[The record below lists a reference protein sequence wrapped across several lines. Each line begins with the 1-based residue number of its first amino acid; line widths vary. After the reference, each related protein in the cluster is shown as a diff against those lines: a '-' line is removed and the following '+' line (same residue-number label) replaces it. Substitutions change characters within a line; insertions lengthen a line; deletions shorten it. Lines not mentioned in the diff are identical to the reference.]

1 MGLQL
6 IVQAEGGTPI
16 AKLLRDAGPMT
27 EAFQLAGD
35 LWGISIPT
43 KVVDEVGESVIRQ
56 RLSSLNV
63 YDLYEGRW
71 RYA

>member
-6 IVQAEGGTPI
+6 IVQAESEAPIGRLLGDVGTRAEI
-16 AKLLRDAGPMT
+16 
-27 EAFQLAGD
+27 FQLEGE
-35 LWGISIPT
+35 LWGVCIPLE
-43 KVVDEVGESVIRQ
+43 VVEALGESVVRR

-63 YDLYEGRW
+63 FDLYEGRW